1 MKGIWHSAECAV
13 TVPASDVASEVIWSC
28 TAAVGVFDHGG
39 RMAYSNPR
47 FQQLERDIGLVD
59 GRGYLIS
66 AAMEDARRGALHHR
80 DAHTTRSV
88 AVITSG
94 HSLAVEVI
102 PLEAAPDWAA
112 IVIYRSESD
121 GERPTDALTIP
132 VLVHELRGSL
142 LLAQESLE
150 ALTQIAS
157 NGPARLRSAV
167 ARQGRALTRL
177 TGLVKGLGDLSRA
190 QGLERSRASWTMVD
204 LSEQVEEIALAYSDM
219 ALARGL
225 ELLVVVEPS
234 IPAIQGNADLLARSI
249 TNLVDNAVKY
259 ATSPGSIRVAL
270 ERHGALAVVEV
281 ADSGPGIALGDQT
294 RVFAEFF
301 RLADER
307 GNGPSGSGLG
317 LAVAR
322 RVAEAHGGRLSL
334 ESRPG
339 VGSAFRLSFL
349 LTPHG

>member
-1 MKGIWHSAECAV
+1 LKGVWRSAERPL

-39 RMAYSNPR
+39 RIAYSNPS

-66 AAMEDARRGALHHR
+66 PAMEDARRGALHHR
-80 DAHTTRSV
+80 AAHATRS
-88 AVITSG
+88 AAIIISG
-94 HSLAVEVI
+94 RSFAVEVI
-102 PLEAAPDWAA
+102 PLEAAPEWAA
-112 IVIYRSESD
+112 VVIYRSESE

-150 ALTQIAS
+150 TLTQMAAD
-157 NGPARLRSAV
+157 GPARLRSAV
-167 ARQGRALTRL
+167 AREGRALARL

-190 QGLERSRASWTMVD
+190 QALERSRASWTMVD
-204 LSEQVEEIALAYSDM
+204 LSEHVQEIALAYSDV

-225 ELLVVVEPS
+225 ELLVAVEPGV
-234 IPAIQGNADLLARSI
+234 PAIRGNADLLARSI

-259 ATSPGSIRVAL
+259 STSPGSVRIAV
-270 ERHGALAVVEV
+270 ERRGALAVVEV
-281 ADSGPGIALGDQT
+281 ADSGPGIAPKDQT

-301 RLADER
+301 RLTQEGAS
-307 GNGPSGSGLG
+307 GPSGSGLG

-339 VGSAFRLSFL
+339 AGSAFRLSFL